1 MAGAFVN
8 LGANA
13 DNLNQG
19 VQQAA
24 RNIFNYS
31 RLFIRRSIIISAGNR
46 NSEWAERIYITDVRF
61 FIKQKTAVT
70 SAT

>member
-1 MAGAFVN
+1 MAGAFDN

-31 RLFIRRSIIISAGNR
+31 QAIHSTINYYFRMKP
-46 NSEWAERIYITDVRF
+46 EH
-61 FIKQKTAVT
+61 
-70 SAT
+70 

>member
-8 LGANA
+8 FGANA

-31 RLFIRRSIIISAGNR
+31 RLFIRRSIIISAENR
-46 NSEWAERIYITDVRF
+46 NTEWAERIYN
-61 FIKQKTAVT
+61 
-70 SAT
+70 

>member
-1 MAGAFVN
+1 MAGAFIN

-31 RLFIRRSIIISAGNR
+31 QAIHSTINYYFRRKP
-46 NSEWAERIYITDVRF
+46 EH
-61 FIKQKTAVT
+61 
-70 SAT
+70 